1 MIDANL
7 LLTLE
12 LSILTVLVGAG
23 IWRIYKALQ
32 SPIIDAPAPETHDM
46 REEGQRLSL
55 QTN

>member
-32 SPIIDAPAPETHDM
+32 SPMIDAPAPESHDM
-46 REEGQRLSL
+46 REDGQQLGL